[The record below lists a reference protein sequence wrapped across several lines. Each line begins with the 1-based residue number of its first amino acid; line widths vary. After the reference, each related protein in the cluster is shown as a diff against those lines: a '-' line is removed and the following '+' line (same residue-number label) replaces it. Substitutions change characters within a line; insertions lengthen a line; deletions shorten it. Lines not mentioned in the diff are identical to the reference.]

1 MANTIKLKRGS
12 GSDPGSS
19 DLSVGELAIR
29 TDTAKLFTKNDAGSV
44 AEIGGGTDATKMP
57 LAGGTFTGDVIF
69 GGAGTNITFDQSAD
83 DFVFNDGAKAVFGT
97 GLDFQIFFDGNHA
110 RLNTEGNF
118 NVQADVISF
127 TNKAN
132 TEVLADFT
140 ANGSVDLYYNN
151 VKKFETR
158 SDGAGMP
165 DATALFFGASDDLKI
180 TESSGNALIDAQT
193 GTLYLDAEANISV
206 RTTGGS
212 IKQAIFCNTHGSV
225 DLYHNNS
232 LKISTQSYGASI
244 TGTLTASGNIKLAT
258 DTGGFYAGAGDD
270 LAITHTGS
278 FGKIQNS
285 TGDLNLYADTNVGIY
300 NAAGTETKALFA
312 TNGAVKLYFDN
323 SLKFQTTTNGVQIDG
338 RLFTNGAD
346 YNYLTSNS
354 STNATLTLKKTDSN
368 ADSIDYLQLRNN
380 ANSAKFIIN
389 GDGSVVMYDNSKL
402 KLGNSA
408 DLQIYHD
415 GTNSYLANSTGVLR
429 IRSDDLRLQS
439 STGEEYFYGVANG
452 GAHLYHNN
460 ALKLQ
465 TTSTGISVDGN
476 ISAGDNDHLYLG
488 DSQDINIYHDGTD
501 SYFYTG
507 AGTTTFRDAA
517 NEKFADFIP
526 NGEVRLFYD
535 NSKKFETASAG
546 ISVTGEVSTTGHI
559 RIPDNMSLIA
569 GTGSDL
575 FIYHNGTHNYIDTV
589 SNKLHIRVADGE
601 NAIVANSN
609 GAVELYYNATKRL
622 ETVDVGANVT
632 GNLGVNTSNPKAF
645 THASDGVTTTIFEA
659 VASNSA
665 NSIFESGT
673 FRGGADHN
681 GAGARVRLCHSGD
694 RGLVLEGG
702 RTSNAAFGAIGLT
715 DQNGGITSS
724 VHIDSAGTWFWG
736 KTSQSSGTP
745 GVELYKDG
753 PHFMTRSAGGG
764 TVLGL
769 NDSTG
774 TSGGIMKFYFQDVHK
789 GSLQFTGST
798 FQTATASD
806 YRLKENDVAISDGI
820 TRLKLLR
827 PVRFNWKTDAS
838 KTYDGFIAHEVT
850 PAVPE
855 AVVGEKDGEISKRG
869 EGYQMICQQ
878 TLIPLLTAALKEAV
892 SKIELLEARVTTLE
906 AA

>member
-44 AEIGGGTDATKMP
+44 AEIGSGTDSTKMP

-69 GGAGTNITFDQSAD
+69 SGTGTNITFDQSTD
-83 DFVFNDGAKAVFGT
+83 DFIFNDGAKAAFGT
-97 GLDFQIFFDGNHA
+97 GSDLTIQHSGNHA
-110 RLNTEGNF
+110 FIDNLTGNIYIR
-118 NVQADVISF
+118 ND
-127 TNKAN
+127 
-132 TEVLADFT
+132 
-140 ANGSVDLYYNN
+140 GSNDDAEIHIMARNDEESIVCHDDGAVDLYHNGN
-151 VKKFETR
+151 KKFETT
-158 SDGAGMP
+158 SGGVDISGALLVTNGISLP
-165 DATALFFGASDDLKI
+165 DSKSLKLGDNDDLQI
-180 TESSGNALIDAQT
+180 YHNGTNSYIDNHQGDLYIRGEDDHIILQPVDGES
-193 GTLYLDAEANISV
+193 
-206 RTTGGS
+206 
-212 IKQAIFCNTHGSV
+212 AIVCDPNGAV
-225 DLYHNNS
+225 NLYHNNS
-232 LKISTQSYGASI
+232 LKISTQSYGGSV

-270 LAITHTGS
+270 LLITHTGS

-300 NAAGTETKALFA
+300 NAAGSETKALFA

-354 STNATLTLKKTDSN
+354 STTSTLTLKKTDSN

-380 ANSAKFIIN
+380 ANSPKFIIN
-389 GDGSVVMYDNSKL
+389 GDGSVVMYDNAKL
-402 KLGNSA
+402 KLGNGT

-439 STGEEYFYGVANG
+439 STGEEYFFGTADG
-452 GAHLYHNN
+452 GAYIYHNN
-460 ALKLQ
+460 NLKLQ
-465 TTSTGISVDGN
+465 TTSS
-476 ISAGDNDHLYLG
+476 
-488 DSQDINIYHDGTD
+488 
-501 SYFYTG
+501 
-507 AGTTTFRDAA
+507 
-517 NEKFADFIP
+517 
-526 NGEVRLFYD
+526 
-535 NSKKFETASAG
+535 G
-546 ISVTGEVSTTGHI
+546 ISVTGDVSTTGHI

-575 FIYHNGTHNYIDTV
+575 FIYHNGTHNYIDTI

-609 GAVELYYNATKRL
+609 GAVELYHNATKRL
-622 ETVDVGANVT
+622 ETVDDGVYAI
-632 GNLGVNTSNPKAF
+632 GNLGINRDGALAYGSTSTILEAR
-645 THASDGVTTTIFEA
+645 ASD
-659 VASNSA
+659 AS
-665 NSIFESGT
+665 NSIFESAT

-681 GAGARVRLCHSGD
+681 GAGARVRIVQGTN

-702 RTSNAAFGAIGLT
+702 RTSNTAFGAIGLT

>member
-44 AEIGGGTDATKMP
+44 AEIGGGTDNTKMP

-69 GGAGTNITFDQSAD
+69 SATGTNFTFDQSTD
-83 DFVFNDGAKAVFGT
+83 DFIFNDGAKAAFGT
-97 GLDFQIFFDGNHA
+97 GSDLTIQHSGNHA
-110 RLNTEGNF
+110 FIDNLTGNIYIR
-118 NVQADVISF
+118 ND
-127 TNKAN
+127 
-132 TEVLADFT
+132 
-140 ANGSVDLYYNN
+140 GSNDDAEIHIMARNDEESIVCHD
-151 VKKFETR
+151 
-158 SDGAGMP
+158 DGA
-165 DATALFFGASDDLKI
+165 
-180 TESSGNALIDAQT
+180 
-193 GTLYLDAEANISV
+193 
-206 RTTGGS
+206 
-212 IKQAIFCNTHGSV
+212 V
-225 DLYHNNS
+225 DLYHNGNKKFETTSGGVDISGALLVTNGISLPDSKSLKLGDNDDLQIYHNGTNSYIDNHQGDLYIRGEDDHIILQPVDGESAIVCDPNGAVNLYHDNS
-232 LKISTQSYGASI
+232 LKISTQSYGGSV

-270 LAITHTGS
+270 LLITHTGS

-300 NAAGTETKALFA
+300 NAAGSETKALFA

-354 STNATLTLKKTDSN
+354 STTSTLTLKKTDSN

-380 ANSAKFIIN
+380 ANSPKFIIN
-389 GDGSVVMYDNSKL
+389 GDGSVVMYDNAKL
-402 KLGNSA
+402 KLGNGT

-439 STGEEYFYGVANG
+439 STGEEYFFGTADG
-452 GAHLYHNN
+452 GAYIYHNN
-460 ALKLQ
+460 NLKLQ
-465 TTSTGISVDGN
+465 TTSS
-476 ISAGDNDHLYLG
+476 
-488 DSQDINIYHDGTD
+488 
-501 SYFYTG
+501 
-507 AGTTTFRDAA
+507 
-517 NEKFADFIP
+517 
-526 NGEVRLFYD
+526 
-535 NSKKFETASAG
+535 G
-546 ISVTGEVSTTGHI
+546 ISVTGDVSTTGHI

-575 FIYHNGTHNYIDTV
+575 FIYHNGTHNYIDTI

-609 GAVELYYNATKRL
+609 GAVELYHNATKRL
-622 ETVDVGANVT
+622 ETVDDGVYAI
-632 GNLGVNTSNPKAF
+632 GNLGINRDGALAYGSTSTILEAR
-645 THASDGVTTTIFEA
+645 ASD
-659 VASNSA
+659 AS
-665 NSIFESGT
+665 NSIFESAT

-681 GAGARVRLCHSGD
+681 GAGARVRIVQGTN

-702 RTSNAAFGAIGLT
+702 RTSNTAFGAIGLT

-764 TVLGL
+764 RVLGL

>member
-44 AEIGGGTDATKMP
+44 AEIGSGTDSTKMP

-69 GGAGTNITFDQSAD
+69 SGTGTNITFDQSTD
-83 DFVFNDGAKAVFGT
+83 DFIFNDGAKAAFGT
-97 GLDFQIFFDGNHA
+97 GSDLTIQHSGNHA
-110 RLNTEGNF
+110 FIDNLTGNIYIR
-118 NVQADVISF
+118 ND
-127 TNKAN
+127 
-132 TEVLADFT
+132 
-140 ANGSVDLYYNN
+140 GSNDDAEIHIMARNDEESIVCHD
-151 VKKFETR
+151 
-158 SDGAGMP
+158 DGA
-165 DATALFFGASDDLKI
+165 
-180 TESSGNALIDAQT
+180 
-193 GTLYLDAEANISV
+193 
-206 RTTGGS
+206 
-212 IKQAIFCNTHGSV
+212 V
-225 DLYHNNS
+225 DLYHNGNKKFETTSGGVDISGALLVTNGISLPDSKSLKLGDNDDLQIYHNGTNSYIDNHQGDLYIRGEDDHIILQPVDGESAIVCDPNGSVNLYHDNS
-232 LKISTQSYGASI
+232 LKISTQSYGGSV

-270 LAITHTGS
+270 LLITHTGS

-300 NAAGTETKALFA
+300 NAAGSETKALFA

-354 STNATLTLKKTDSN
+354 STTSTLTLKKTDSN

-380 ANSAKFIIN
+380 ANSPKFIIN
-389 GDGSVVMYDNSKL
+389 GDGSVVMYDNAKL
-402 KLGNSA
+402 KLGNGT

-439 STGEEYFYGVANG
+439 STGEEYFFGTADG
-452 GAHLYHNN
+452 GAYIYHNN
-460 ALKLQ
+460 NLKLQ
-465 TTSTGISVDGN
+465 TTSS
-476 ISAGDNDHLYLG
+476 
-488 DSQDINIYHDGTD
+488 
-501 SYFYTG
+501 
-507 AGTTTFRDAA
+507 
-517 NEKFADFIP
+517 
-526 NGEVRLFYD
+526 
-535 NSKKFETASAG
+535 G
-546 ISVTGEVSTTGHI
+546 ISVTGDVSTTGHI

-575 FIYHNGTHNYIDTV
+575 FIYHNGTHNYIDTI

-609 GAVELYYNATKRL
+609 GAVELYHNATKRL
-622 ETVDVGANVT
+622 ETVDDGVYAI
-632 GNLGVNTSNPKAF
+632 GNLGINRDGALAYGSTSTILEAR
-645 THASDGVTTTIFEA
+645 ASD
-659 VASNSA
+659 AS
-665 NSIFESGT
+665 NSIFESAT

-681 GAGARVRLCHSGD
+681 GAGARVRIVQGTN

-702 RTSNAAFGAIGLT
+702 RTSNTAFGAIGLT

>member
-44 AEIGGGTDATKMP
+44 AEIGSGTDSTKMP

-69 GGAGTNITFDQSAD
+69 SGTGTNITFDQSTD
-83 DFVFNDGAKAVFGT
+83 DFIFNDGAKAAFGT
-97 GLDFQIFFDGNHA
+97 GSDLTIQHSGNHA
-110 RLNTEGNF
+110 FIDNLTGNIYIR
-118 NVQADVISF
+118 ND
-127 TNKAN
+127 
-132 TEVLADFT
+132 
-140 ANGSVDLYYNN
+140 GSNDDAEIHIMARNDEESIVCHD
-151 VKKFETR
+151 
-158 SDGAGMP
+158 DGA
-165 DATALFFGASDDLKI
+165 
-180 TESSGNALIDAQT
+180 
-193 GTLYLDAEANISV
+193 
-206 RTTGGS
+206 
-212 IKQAIFCNTHGSV
+212 V
-225 DLYHNNS
+225 DLYHNGNKKFETTSGGVDISGALLVTNGISLPDSKSLKLGDNDDLQIYHNGTNSYIDNHQGDLYIRGEDDHIILQPVDGESAIVCDPNGAVNLYHDNS
-232 LKISTQSYGASI
+232 LKISTQSYGGSV

-270 LAITHTGS
+270 LLITHTGS

-300 NAAGTETKALFA
+300 NAAGSETKALFA

-354 STNATLTLKKTDSN
+354 STTSTLTLKKTDSN

-380 ANSAKFIIN
+380 ANSPKFIIN
-389 GDGSVVMYDNSKL
+389 GDGSVVMYDNAKL
-402 KLGNSA
+402 KLGNGT

-439 STGEEYFYGVANG
+439 STGEEYFFGTADG
-452 GAHLYHNN
+452 GAYIYHNN
-460 ALKLQ
+460 NLKLQ
-465 TTSTGISVDGN
+465 TTSS
-476 ISAGDNDHLYLG
+476 
-488 DSQDINIYHDGTD
+488 
-501 SYFYTG
+501 
-507 AGTTTFRDAA
+507 
-517 NEKFADFIP
+517 
-526 NGEVRLFYD
+526 
-535 NSKKFETASAG
+535 G
-546 ISVTGEVSTTGHI
+546 ISVTGDVSTTGHI

-575 FIYHNGTHNYIDTV
+575 FIYHNGTHNYIDTI

-609 GAVELYYNATKRL
+609 GAVELYHNATKRL
-622 ETVDVGANVT
+622 ETVDDGVYAI
-632 GNLGVNTSNPKAF
+632 GNLGINRDGALAYGSTSTILEAR
-645 THASDGVTTTIFEA
+645 ASD
-659 VASNSA
+659 AS
-665 NSIFESGT
+665 NSIFESAT

-681 GAGARVRLCHSGD
+681 GAGARVRIVQGTN

-702 RTSNAAFGAIGLT
+702 RTSNTAFGAIGLT

>member
-44 AEIGGGTDATKMP
+44 AEIGGGTDNTKMP

-69 GGAGTNITFDQSAD
+69 SGTGTNITFDQSTD
-83 DFVFNDGAKAVFGT
+83 DFIFNDGAKAAFGT
-97 GLDFQIFFDGNHA
+97 GSDLTIQHSGNHA
-110 RLNTEGNF
+110 FIDNLTGNIYIR
-118 NVQADVISF
+118 ND
-127 TNKAN
+127 
-132 TEVLADFT
+132 
-140 ANGSVDLYYNN
+140 GSNDDAEIHIMARNDEESIVCHD
-151 VKKFETR
+151 
-158 SDGAGMP
+158 DGA
-165 DATALFFGASDDLKI
+165 
-180 TESSGNALIDAQT
+180 
-193 GTLYLDAEANISV
+193 
-206 RTTGGS
+206 
-212 IKQAIFCNTHGSV
+212 V
-225 DLYHNNS
+225 DLYHNGNKKFETTSGGVDISGALLVTNGISLPDSKSLKLGDNDDLQIYHNGTNSYIDNHQGDLYIRGEDDHIILQPVDGESAIVCDPNGAVNLYHDNS
-232 LKISTQSYGASI
+232 LKISTQSYGGSV

-270 LAITHTGS
+270 LLITHTGS

-300 NAAGTETKALFA
+300 NAAGSETKALFA

-354 STNATLTLKKTDSN
+354 STTSTLTLKKTDSN

-380 ANSAKFIIN
+380 ANSPKFIIN
-389 GDGSVVMYDNSKL
+389 GDGSVVMYDNAKL
-402 KLGNSA
+402 KLGNGT

-439 STGEEYFYGVANG
+439 STGEEYFFGTADG
-452 GAHLYHNN
+452 GAYIYHNN
-460 ALKLQ
+460 NLKLQ
-465 TTSTGISVDGN
+465 TTSS
-476 ISAGDNDHLYLG
+476 
-488 DSQDINIYHDGTD
+488 
-501 SYFYTG
+501 
-507 AGTTTFRDAA
+507 
-517 NEKFADFIP
+517 
-526 NGEVRLFYD
+526 
-535 NSKKFETASAG
+535 G
-546 ISVTGEVSTTGHI
+546 ISVTGDVSTTGHI

-575 FIYHNGTHNYIDTV
+575 FIYHNGTHNYIDTI

-609 GAVELYYNATKRL
+609 GAVELYHNATKRL
-622 ETVDVGANVT
+622 ETVDDGVYAI
-632 GNLGVNTSNPKAF
+632 GNLGINRDGALAYGSTSTILEAR
-645 THASDGVTTTIFEA
+645 ASD
-659 VASNSA
+659 AS
-665 NSIFESGT
+665 NSIFESAT

-681 GAGARVRLCHSGD
+681 GAGARVRIVQGTN

-702 RTSNAAFGAIGLT
+702 RTSNTAFGAIGLT

-764 TVLGL
+764 TVL
-769 NDSTG
+769 
-774 TSGGIMKFYFQDVHK
+774 
-789 GSLQFTGST
+789 
-798 FQTATASD
+798 
-806 YRLKENDVAISDGI
+806 
-820 TRLKLLR
+820 
-827 PVRFNWKTDAS
+827 
-838 KTYDGFIAHEVT
+838 
-850 PAVPE
+850 
-855 AVVGEKDGEISKRG
+855 
-869 EGYQMICQQ
+869 
-878 TLIPLLTAALKEAV
+878 
-892 SKIELLEARVTTLE
+892 
-906 AA
+906 

>member
-44 AEIGGGTDATKMP
+44 AEIGSGTDSTKMP
-57 LAGGTFTGDVIF
+57 LAGGTFTGDVVF
-69 GGAGTNITFDQSAD
+69 EGTGTNITFDRSAD
-83 DFVFNDGAKAVFGT
+83 DFIFNDGAKAVFGT
-97 GLDFQIFFDGNHA
+97 GLDLQIYHA
-110 RLNTEGNF
+110 SNISTINDSYGDLRIMGDTIRIQRQAGGENFLYMTEGGK
-118 NVQADVISF
+118 VGLYYDGSEKLETTSGGVDISGALLV
-127 TNKAN
+127 TNGITLPDSKSLKLGDN
-132 TEVLADFT
+132 DDLQIYH
-140 ANGSVDLYYNN
+140 NGTNSYIDNHQGDLYIRGEDDHI
-151 VKKFETR
+151 VLQPV
-158 SDGAGMP
+158 DG
-165 DATALFFGASDDLKI
+165 
-180 TESSGNALIDAQT
+180 ES
-193 GTLYLDAEANISV
+193 
-206 RTTGGS
+206 
-212 IKQAIFCNTHGSV
+212 AIVC
-225 DLYHNNS
+225 YP
-232 LKISTQSYGASI
+232 
-244 TGTLTASGNIKLAT
+244 
-258 DTGGFYAGAGDD
+258 
-270 LAITHTGS
+270 
-278 FGKIQNS
+278 
-285 TGDLNLYADTNVGIY
+285 
-300 NAAGTETKALFA
+300 
-312 TNGAVKLYFDN
+312 NGAVNLYFDN

-354 STNATLTLKKTDSN
+354 STTSTLTLKKTDSN

-380 ANSAKFIIN
+380 ANSPKFIIN
-389 GDGSVVMYDNSKL
+389 GDGSVVMYDNAKL
-402 KLGNSA
+402 KLGNGT

-439 STGEEYFYGVANG
+439 STGEEYFFGTADG
-452 GAHLYHNN
+452 GAYIYHNN
-460 ALKLQ
+460 NLKLQ
-465 TTSTGISVDGN
+465 TTSS
-476 ISAGDNDHLYLG
+476 
-488 DSQDINIYHDGTD
+488 
-501 SYFYTG
+501 
-507 AGTTTFRDAA
+507 
-517 NEKFADFIP
+517 
-526 NGEVRLFYD
+526 
-535 NSKKFETASAG
+535 G
-546 ISVTGEVSTTGHI
+546 ISVTGDVSTTGHI

-575 FIYHNGTHNYIDTV
+575 FIYHNGTHNYIDTI

-609 GAVELYYNATKRL
+609 GAVELYHNATKRL
-622 ETVDVGANVT
+622 ETVDDGVYAI
-632 GNLGVNTSNPKAF
+632 GNLGINRDGALAYGSTSTILEAR
-645 THASDGVTTTIFEA
+645 ASD
-659 VASNSA
+659 AS
-665 NSIFESGT
+665 NSIFESAT

-681 GAGARVRLCHSGD
+681 GAGARVRIVQGTN

-702 RTSNAAFGAIGLT
+702 RTSNTAFGAIGLT

>member
-44 AEIGGGTDATKMP
+44 AEIGGGTDNTKMP

-69 GGAGTNITFDQSAD
+69 SGTGTNITFDQSTD
-83 DFVFNDGAKAVFGT
+83 DFIFNDGAKAAFGT
-97 GLDFQIFFDGNHA
+97 GSDLTIQHSGNHA
-110 RLNTEGNF
+110 FIDNLTGNIYIR
-118 NVQADVISF
+118 ND
-127 TNKAN
+127 
-132 TEVLADFT
+132 
-140 ANGSVDLYYNN
+140 GSNDDAEIHIMARNDEESIVCHD
-151 VKKFETR
+151 
-158 SDGAGMP
+158 DGA
-165 DATALFFGASDDLKI
+165 
-180 TESSGNALIDAQT
+180 
-193 GTLYLDAEANISV
+193 
-206 RTTGGS
+206 
-212 IKQAIFCNTHGSV
+212 V
-225 DLYHNNS
+225 DLYHNGNKKFETTSGGVDISGALLVTNGISLPDSKSLKLGDNDDLQIYHNGTNSYIDNHQGDLYIRGEDDHIILQPVDGESAIVCDPNGAVNLYHDNS
-232 LKISTQSYGASI
+232 LKISTQSYGGSV

-270 LAITHTGS
+270 LLITHTGS

-300 NAAGTETKALFA
+300 NAAGSETKALFA

-354 STNATLTLKKTDSN
+354 STTSTLTLKKTDSN

-380 ANSAKFIIN
+380 ANSPKFIIN
-389 GDGSVVMYDNSKL
+389 GDGSVVMYDNAKL
-402 KLGNSA
+402 KLGNGT

-439 STGEEYFYGVANG
+439 STGEEYFFGTADG
-452 GAHLYHNN
+452 GAYIYHNN
-460 ALKLQ
+460 NLKLQ
-465 TTSTGISVDGN
+465 TTSS
-476 ISAGDNDHLYLG
+476 
-488 DSQDINIYHDGTD
+488 
-501 SYFYTG
+501 
-507 AGTTTFRDAA
+507 
-517 NEKFADFIP
+517 
-526 NGEVRLFYD
+526 
-535 NSKKFETASAG
+535 G
-546 ISVTGEVSTTGHI
+546 ISVTGDVSTTGHI

-575 FIYHNGTHNYIDTV
+575 FIYHNGTHNYIDTI

-609 GAVELYYNATKRL
+609 GAVELYHNATKRL
-622 ETVDVGANVT
+622 ETVDDGVYAI
-632 GNLGVNTSNPKAF
+632 GNLGINRDGALAYGSTSTILEAR
-645 THASDGVTTTIFEA
+645 ASD
-659 VASNSA
+659 AS
-665 NSIFESGT
+665 NSIFESAT

-681 GAGARVRLCHSGD
+681 GAGARVRIVQGTN

-702 RTSNAAFGAIGLT
+702 RTSNTAFGAIGLT

>member
-44 AEIGGGTDATKMP
+44 AEIGSGTDSTKMP

-69 GGAGTNITFDQSAD
+69 SGTGTNITFDQSTD
-83 DFVFNDGAKAVFGT
+83 DFIFNDGAKAAFGT
-97 GLDFQIFFDGNHA
+97 GSDLTIQHSGNHA
-110 RLNTEGNF
+110 FIDNLTGNIYIR
-118 NVQADVISF
+118 ND
-127 TNKAN
+127 
-132 TEVLADFT
+132 
-140 ANGSVDLYYNN
+140 GSNDDAEIHIMARNDEESIVCHD
-151 VKKFETR
+151 
-158 SDGAGMP
+158 DGA
-165 DATALFFGASDDLKI
+165 
-180 TESSGNALIDAQT
+180 
-193 GTLYLDAEANISV
+193 
-206 RTTGGS
+206 
-212 IKQAIFCNTHGSV
+212 V
-225 DLYHNNS
+225 DLYHNGNKKFETTSGGVDISGALLVTNGISLPDSKSLKLGDNDDLQIYHNGTNSYIDNHQGDLYIRGEDDHIILQPVDGESAIVCDPNGAVNLYHDNS
-232 LKISTQSYGASI
+232 LKISTQSYGGSV

-270 LAITHTGS
+270 LLITHTGS

-300 NAAGTETKALFA
+300 NAAGSETKATFA

-354 STNATLTLKKTDSN
+354 STTSTLTLKKTDSN

-380 ANSAKFIIN
+380 ANSPKFIIN
-389 GDGSVVMYDNSKL
+389 GDGSVVMYDNAKL
-402 KLGNSA
+402 KLGNGT

-439 STGEEYFYGVANG
+439 STGEEYFFGTADG
-452 GAHLYHNN
+452 GAYIYHNN
-460 ALKLQ
+460 NLKLQ
-465 TTSTGISVDGN
+465 TTSS
-476 ISAGDNDHLYLG
+476 
-488 DSQDINIYHDGTD
+488 
-501 SYFYTG
+501 
-507 AGTTTFRDAA
+507 
-517 NEKFADFIP
+517 
-526 NGEVRLFYD
+526 
-535 NSKKFETASAG
+535 G
-546 ISVTGEVSTTGHI
+546 ISVTGDVSTTGHI

-575 FIYHNGTHNYIDTV
+575 FIYHNGTHNYIDTI

-609 GAVELYYNATKRL
+609 GAVELYHNATKRL
-622 ETVDVGANVT
+622 ETVDDGVYAI
-632 GNLGVNTSNPKAF
+632 GNLGINRDGALAYGSTSTILEAR
-645 THASDGVTTTIFEA
+645 ASD
-659 VASNSA
+659 AS
-665 NSIFESGT
+665 NSIFESAT

-681 GAGARVRLCHSGD
+681 GAGARVRIVQGTN

-702 RTSNAAFGAIGLT
+702 RTSNTAFGAIGLT